1 MPQFDPESVDE
12 FDPDSDFVKSEC
24 VSESELNSESEL
36 DSESKLDAESDPEF
50 VSELNSEF

>member
-1 MPQFDPESVDE
+1 MTLTLTSYE
-12 FDPDSDFVKSEC
+12 SEC